1 MIFLKIW
8 YNILG
13 DDKME
18 HISNNQIL
26 KTEFG
31 FQFEH
36 NLDDKKYVIQ
46 IVYPQNTDNYS
57 IPYILVIPKQ
67 IKEGSMLAVEVNNY
81 ESEEKNNLINKALVT
96 ARDLTEKLKDNDNPV
111 LVPVIPSVNGGIPYY
126 QQLSKE
132 CFNLSTDS
140 PLYRIDL
147 QVLNIIKAG
156 KERISKYANVSEKIF
171 LNGYSSSGVFA
182 QRFSLLHPEIV
193 DTLCVGGAS
202 GSIPMP
208 TTELQYPL
216 GIADYYD
223 ITGKHFDYEAY
234 SQIKFRYY
242 VGSLED
248 TRKSSNRYDENGNFA
263 PMHDMSYFDRSIPP
277 VIGAQ
282 QRKLFGTN
290 IIERSTKQIQ
300 LMKTMGLDI
309 EQVIFENRTHNNF
322 NGIGVNELGD
332 EFVKYTY
339 QQSKTSEKKL

>member
-1 MIFLKIW
+1 MKF
-8 YNILG
+8 
-13 DDKME
+13 
-18 HISNNQIL
+18 ISNNQIL

-36 NLDDKKYVIQ
+36 SLDDKEYIVQ
-46 IVYPQNTDNYS
+46 IVYPKTTDNYN
-57 IPYILVIPKQ
+57 IPYIIVIPKQ
-67 IKEGSMLAVEVNNY
+67 IKEDCMLAVEVNNF
-81 ESEEKNNLINKALVT
+81 ENEEENNLRNNALIT
-96 ARDLTEKLKDNDNPV
+96 ARDLTVKLKDNDNPV
-111 LVPVIPSVNGGIPYY
+111 LIPIIPSVNGGIPYY

-132 CFNLSTDS
+132 CFDIFTDS

-147 QVLNIIKAG
+147 QVLNIIQDA
-156 KERISKYANVSEKIF
+156 KERISKYANISEKVF

-182 QRFSLLHPEIV
+182 QRFALLHPEIV

-202 GSIPMP
+202 GSIPIP

-223 ITGKHFDYEAY
+223 ITGKPFDYETY

-248 TRKSSNRYDENGNFA
+248 TRKASNRYDENGNFA
-263 PMHDMSYFDRSIPP
+263 PMHDMSYFDRSVPP
-277 VIGAQ
+277 IIGAQ

-290 IIERSTKQIQ
+290 IFERSIKQIQ

-309 EQVIFENRTHNNF
+309 EQVIFENRTHNNS

-332 EFVKYTY
+332 EFVNFTY
-339 QQSKTSEKKL
+339 QQSNTLGKKL